1 MEEILPNVKK
11 FIMEKNKGGGVLPIL
26 PLGGNSILGG
36 NK

>member
-11 FIMEKNKGGGVLPIL
+11 FIMEKNKGSGVLPIL

-36 NK
+36 K